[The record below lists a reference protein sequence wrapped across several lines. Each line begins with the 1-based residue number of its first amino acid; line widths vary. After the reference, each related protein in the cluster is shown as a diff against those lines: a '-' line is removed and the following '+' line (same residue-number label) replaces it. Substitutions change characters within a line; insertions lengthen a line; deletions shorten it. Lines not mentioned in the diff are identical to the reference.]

1 MDKIDDTLAQLHL
14 SPNKMG
20 PTPICLPCPNSLP
33 KNDLREYL
41 EIFKKH
47 ILYGEKI
54 EIVAVN
60 SAFTTGEDI
69 SCCSWIVKF
78 KHSLEREERNGVGLW
93 DYFFNRIE
101 NNRPLNIQKFDLAFY
116 DANHGRIHFNMQC
129 DCSRPWKD

>member
-60 SAFTTGEDI
+60 SAFTTGEGIKHPKSLTEESDFYL
-69 SCCSWIVKF
+69 SWA
-78 KHSLEREERNGVGLW
+78 
-93 DYFFNRIE
+93 RI
-101 NNRPLNIQKFDLAFY
+101 
-116 DANHGRIHFNMQC
+116 
-129 DCSRPWKD
+129 